1 MKQDEQRRKIIGG
14 IVAAR
19 GPNMRK
25 GGKEMLRLVP
35 FEFNLFVQL
44 DYS

>member
-1 MKQDEQRRKIIGG
+1 MKQDERRRKIIGG

-19 GPNMRK
+19 GPNVK
-25 GGKEMLRLVP
+25 KAGKEMLRLAP

-44 DYS
+44 DYY